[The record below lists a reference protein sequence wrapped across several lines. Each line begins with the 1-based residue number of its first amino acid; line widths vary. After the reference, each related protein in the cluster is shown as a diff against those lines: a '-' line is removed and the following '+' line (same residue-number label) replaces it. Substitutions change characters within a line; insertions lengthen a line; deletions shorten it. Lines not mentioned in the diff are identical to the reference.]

1 MVDDNQTY
9 CGDHFV
15 MYTNGESLSCTHE
28 TNMMLYVNN
37 TSIINKKKE
46 KKKWE
51 IELDVIKSSLALRF
65 NRILNSWG
73 LAKRSC

>member
-1 MVDDNQTY
+1 MDDNQTY

-28 TNMMLYVNN
+28 TNMMLYVNY

-46 KKKWE
+46 KKKMGDWTRCHQKQSGSK
-51 IELDVIKSSLALRF
+51 IQ
-65 NRILNSWG
+65 
-73 LAKRSC
+73 